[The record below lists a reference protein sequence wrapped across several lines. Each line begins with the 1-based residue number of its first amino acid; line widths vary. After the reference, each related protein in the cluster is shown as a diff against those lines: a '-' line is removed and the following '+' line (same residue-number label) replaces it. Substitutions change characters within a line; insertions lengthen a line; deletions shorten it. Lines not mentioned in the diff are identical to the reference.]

1 MRYRRMPIEIE
12 SPEQF
17 GYDRIKYN
25 LAESSVTDASFS
37 SLGVHLESLI
47 LAYGDHYGKP
57 ELRALIASDSQ
68 HLEPDHVLV
77 TVGAASALFIVNT
90 VLLEPGDHAVIAFP
104 NYATNLETP
113 RAIGANLERLELRF
127 EDGYRLDL
135 DRLERMIRP
144 ETKLVSLTNPH
155 NPTGVVIPEADLRRL
170 LEIIETKGCR
180 LLFDETYRDM
190 TFGPLAPLAADLSP
204 NAISISSLSKTYGW
218 PGLRLGWLIS
228 RDANLMES
236 FLAAKE
242 QIFISASLVDE
253 EIAHQGLLRKSEHLE
268 RIQAHIR
275 TNFAAKKAWMHA
287 QPELEWVEPG
297 GGVVC
302 FPRIKPSLPVDL
314 DRFYRILNDEFG
326 TFVGPGH
333 WFDCDRRHMRIGY
346 GWPDLETLNAG
357 LANISLA
364 VRAAMCD

>member
-25 LAESSVTDASFS
+25 LAESSVTDAKLS
-37 SLGVHLESLI
+37 SLGVNLEGLL
-47 LAYGDHYGKP
+47 LAYGDHLGKP
-57 ELRALIASDSQ
+57 ELRALIASEGERLGPQ
-68 HLEPDHVLV
+68 HVLV
-77 TVGAASALFIVNT
+77 TVGAASALFIVST
-90 VLLEPGDHAVIAFP
+90 ALLGPGDHAIVAFP

-113 RAIGANLERLELRF
+113 RAIGANVERLELRF

-170 LEIIETKGCR
+170 VGIVEAKGCR

-190 TFGPLAPLAADLSP
+190 AFGPLAPLAADLSER
-204 NAISISSLSKTYGW
+204 AISVSSLSKTYGW
-218 PGLRLGWLIS
+218 PGLRLGWLIC
-228 RDANLMES
+228 RDAELFET

-242 QIFISASLVDE
+242 QIFISTSLVDE
-253 EIAHQGLLRKSEHLE
+253 EIAHQALSRKAAHLE
-268 RIQAHIR
+268 RVRAHIR
-275 TNFAAKKAWMHA
+275 TNFAATKAWM
-287 QPELEWVEPG
+287 QSQSELEWVEPG

-302 FPRIKPSLPVDL
+302 FPRLKPSLPFDV
-314 DRFYRILNDEFG
+314 DRFHALLNDEYG

-346 GWPDLETLNAG
+346 GWPDLETLKTG
-357 LANISLA
+357 LENIT
-364 VRAAMCD
+364 RAARAAIRD